1 MIDNA
6 IVSEGIEYILRHL
19 SENITIDD
27 VAGHC
32 FLSASRFSTIFKEQT
47 GESVY
52 SFIKR
57 LKMEQSAFRLKLET
71 EKSITDIGETYGYSA
86 SNYSWAF
93 RKYHKISPS
102 EFREDMDA
110 SREEKEKVIERI
122 DSMIRFETKPD
133 YEVMYERAIGNYDEL
148 KRHWCRFTEKYQED
162 IDEDTIFFERTFD
175 DPSITDKNHCIY
187 DICMTSK
194 NLEQYKNTSVLDGG
208 KFVIYPYRGFIKDIC
223 HRHQELVGIWFPAK
237 HLELDE
243 RYSYDQYTLVREDGY
258 MEFDICIPIK

>member
-1 MIDNA
+1 MIDNVV
-6 IVSEGIEYILRHL
+6 VSKGIEYILQHL
-19 SENITIDD
+19 CENITIDD

-32 FLSASRFSTIFKEQT
+32 YISASRFSALFKEQT

-71 EKSITDIGETYGYSA
+71 ERSITDIGEAYGYSA

-93 RKYHKISPS
+93 RQHHKMPPS
-102 EFREDMDA
+102 EFRLDRIVSAKDREKIIEKMD
-110 SREEKEKVIERI
+110 RI
-122 DSMIRFETKPD
+122 IRFETKPD
-133 YEVMYERAIGNYDEL
+133 YEVMYERSIGNYNEM
-148 KRHWCRFTEKYQED
+148 KNHWNRFIEKYRED

-175 DPSITDKNHCIY
+175 DPSITNQDHCIY
-187 DICMTSK
+187 DICMTTK
-194 NLEQYKNTSVLDGG
+194 NLENYTNTCVLDGG
-208 KFVIYPYRGFIKDIC
+208 KFVVYPYSGFIKDIGK
-223 HRHQELVGIWFPAK
+223 RYQELVGIWFPAK

-243 RYSYDQYTLVREDGY
+243 RYSYDQYKLIRQDGY